1 MEVNRRDFNKI
12 ILSTTALVVIP
23 KNIFAAPY
31 SRPINWAGTSFLV
44 AFSRIEVVMPIT
56 KGAFDMPSEI
66 IAGATFFNA
75 SLYNSL
81 EKKPIIK
88 NLVLDGFDKE
98 AKLSLTLAFSA
109 ESIIS

>member
-31 SRPINWAGTSFLV
+31 KRPINWAGTSFLV
-44 AFSRIEVVMPIT
+44 PFSRIDVVMPIT
-56 KGAFDMPSEI
+56 KGAFDMPSENI
-66 IAGATFFNA
+66 EGATFFNA

-98 AKLSLTLAFSA
+98 ANEFYL
-109 ESIIS
+109 